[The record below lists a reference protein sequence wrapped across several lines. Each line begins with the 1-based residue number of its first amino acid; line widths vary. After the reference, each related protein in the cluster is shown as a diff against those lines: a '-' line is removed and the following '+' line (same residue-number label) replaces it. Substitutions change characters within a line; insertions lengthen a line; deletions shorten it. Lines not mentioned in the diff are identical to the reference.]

1 MRLDF
6 VITGSL
12 CVPLVLGVVALMTHA
27 RDGSYTSPCPSRP
40 GLAELK
46 PVVVTT
52 YKTVC
57 KPEIWCVARSNECG
71 RRSVKVKVVREVSI
85 PVRRV
90 LMVDP

>member
-40 GLAELK
+40 G
-46 PVVVTT
+46 TGR
-52 YKTVC
+52 
-57 KPEIWCVARSNECG
+57 IWSRLLSPPTRPSASQRSGASRDPMNAAVDPSRQKWFARSVSPCG
-71 RRSVKVKVVREVSI
+71 GS
-85 PVRRV
+85 
-90 LMVDP
+90 